1 MATLTYSSAGIEV
14 RIEPPTFEVD
24 LARGA
29 QQGEREEVCRRFVD
43 RIGAEF
49 SSAISQL
56 LLSGAASEDFAGF
69 EGAAL
74 QASHFCLRAVLQAGM
89 ESLDDGAARLER
101 EGKLYRRVDPT
112 PRRIMT
118 SVGEVSYWRPRYRS
132 DGKASIVPVD
142 EQVCFAEGY
151 FTELAAEQGV
161 FLMSNLPP
169 RDCVSL
175 YEKLRIEGASLS
187 SLQRLAET
195 AGVHWEGCKE
205 QGLAEIRAAETV
217 PEAATTVCISLD
229 GTMLPMLAE
238 GKDGGKATSW
248 KEASVGT
255 LTCYD
260 AEGERLRTLYLGQ
273 MPETRK
279 STLKEQLADELA
291 HVLEFRPDLQ
301 VCAVADAA
309 PDNWTFLS
317 QYAPEEFQVVDVW
330 HACQHLGAAAELI
343 FPHDSTARERWFR
356 KYRRILKDETE
367 GVETVIRS
375 LRYYYDKT
383 GRLDEGL
390 QRELNYFRNHR
401 DRMAYNRHQDLNLP
415 IGSGVTESACRSVIG
430 LRMKRPGQRW
440 GMDGGKAILAFRA
453 LVKSQRFDAAWSA
466 ILRHLDTLRVQN
478 DNRPSHLQRKA
489 A

>member
-1 MATLTYSSAGIEV
+1 
-14 RIEPPTFEVD
+14 
-24 LARGA
+24 
-29 QQGEREEVCRRFVD
+29 
-43 RIGAEF
+43 
-49 SSAISQL
+49 
-56 LLSGAASEDFAGF
+56 
-69 EGAAL
+69 
-74 QASHFCLRAVLQAGM
+74 
-89 ESLDDGAARLER
+89 
-101 EGKLYRRVDPT
+101 
-112 PRRIMT
+112 MT
-118 SVGEVSYWRPRYRS
+118 SVGEVSYRRPRYRS
-132 DGKASIVPVD
+132 DGEASIVPVD

-161 FLMSNLPP
+161 FLVSNLPP

-175 YEKLRIEGASLS
+175 YEKLGIEGASLS

-205 QGLAEIRAAETV
+205 QALAEIRAATMV

-255 LTCYD
+255 VTCYD

-273 MPETRK
+273 MQETRK
-279 STLKEQLADELA
+279 STL
-291 HVLEFRPDLQ
+291 
-301 VCAVADAA
+301 
-309 PDNWTFLS
+309 NWTFLS

-356 KYRRILKDETE
+356 KHRRILKDETE

-375 LRYYYDKT
+375 LRDYYDKT
-383 GRLDEGL
+383 GRRDEGL

-401 DRMAYNRHQDLNLP
+401 DRIAYHRHQDLNLP
-415 IGSGVTESACRSVIG
+415 IGSGVTESACRSVIVP
-430 LRMKRPGQRW
+430 RMKRPGQRW
-440 GMDGGKAILAFRA
+440 GMDRGKAILALRA
-453 LVKSQRFDAAWSA
+453 LVKSQRFDAAWSE
-466 ILRHLDTLRVQN
+466 ILRHLDALRVEN
-478 DNRPSHLQRKA
+478 DNQLSHLQRKA

>member
-1 MATLTYSSAGIEV
+1 MVTLTYSSAGIEV

-29 QQGEREEVCRRFVD
+29 QQGEREEVCRRFAD

-74 QASHFCLRAVLQAGM
+74 QASHSCLRAVLQAGM
-89 ESLDDGAARLER
+89 ESLDDGAARLQR

-132 DGKASIVPVD
+132 DGEASIVPVD

-161 FLMSNLPP
+161 FLVSNLPP

-175 YEKLRIEGASLS
+175 YEKLRIGGASLS

-205 QGLAEIRAAETV
+205 QALAEIRAVETV

-238 GKDGGKATSW
+238 EEDGGKATSW

-291 HVLEFRPDLQ
+291 HVLEFRPDLR

-375 LRYYYDKT
+375 LPLLLRQDGPA
-383 GRLDEGL
+383 GRRAPTRAELLPQPSGSDGL
-390 QRELNYFRNHR
+390 QPTPGPEPANWQRRHRECLPER
-401 DRMAYNRHQDLNLP
+401 DRAPDETARPALGNGRWQGNP
-415 IGSGVTESACRSVIG
+415 GVSCTRQVAAIRRRVERNPPPPG
-430 LRMKRPGQRW
+430 HTTRP
-440 GMDGGKAILAFRA
+440 K
-453 LVKSQRFDAAWSA
+453 
-466 ILRHLDTLRVQN
+466 
-478 DNRPSHLQRKA
+478 
-489 A
+489 